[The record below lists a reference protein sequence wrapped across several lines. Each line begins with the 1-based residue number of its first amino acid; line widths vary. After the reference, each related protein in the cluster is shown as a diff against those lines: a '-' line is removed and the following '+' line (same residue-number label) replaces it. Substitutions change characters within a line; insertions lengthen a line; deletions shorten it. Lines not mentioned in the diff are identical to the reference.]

1 MVEDKTDLLVLG
13 GGPAGVAASIR
24 ARQLGAKVLL
34 VEKEDIGG
42 VCMNRGCIP
51 TKCLMEVAWLHWWLK
66 NRTELGLRVKDL
78 EMDWGSLM
86 ARKEETVRFLRM
98 GTESVLRSNGVQV
111 IRGKGL
117 FCSSEEI
124 VVEGRRFAA
133 RRFIVACGARW
144 EEEPF
149 GSSFNGRI
157 VNTDWLLNLTEVP
170 DSVAVL
176 GSGPVELEAAQYLRF
191 LGSKVTI
198 LEPSSRIMPQEDRE
212 IARRMSSI
220 LKEQGVEIIVGAR
233 PLNVEEEGEGLTILY
248 ETKTGPSK
256 VSCSFFLHA
265 KRRPALEDLAL
276 DKAGLGKTDQTLHL
290 DPYLATTLSHIFF
303 AGDGAGEPFYSHRAT
318 AMGILAAENALGGRR
333 PFQSER
339 VPRTYYT
346 FPQLASVGMTESQ
359 AKERGYEVIT
369 VTIPYGTNAAAMIGL
384 ETEGALKIVSEK
396 RYGEVLGVHI
406 LGANATELISE
417 ALLAMELEATVDE
430 LAQVVRPHPT
440 FSETLTEA
448 AREVM
453 GKAIYL
459 LR

>member
-51 TKCLMEVAWLHWWLK
+51 TKCLMEAAWLRWWLK
-66 NRTELGLRVKDL
+66 NRTEMGLRVRDVEL
-78 EMDWGSLM
+78 DWGKLM

-98 GTESVLRSNGVQV
+98 GTESVLKSNGIQV
-111 IRGKGL
+111 IKGKGL
-117 FCSSEEI
+117 FCSPEEV

-144 EEEPF
+144 DEGPF
-149 GSSFNGRI
+149 GSSFNGKI

-170 DSVAVL
+170 ASVAVL

-191 LGSKVTI
+191 LGSKVTV
-198 LEPSSRIMPQEDRE
+198 LEPSGRIMPQEDRE
-212 IARRMSSI
+212 MARRMSSI
-220 LKEQGVEIIVGAR
+220 LKEQGVEIIVGAS
-233 PLNVEEEGEGLTILY
+233 PLNVEEDGEGLSILY
-248 ETKTGPSK
+248 EAKTGPK
-256 VSCSFFLHA
+256 KISCSFFLHA

-276 DKAGLGKTDQTLHL
+276 DKAGLGKTDQTIHL

-318 AMGILAAENALGGRR
+318 AMGILAAENALGDRR
-333 PFQSER
+333 PFQSEK

-359 AKERGYEVIT
+359 AKERGYEVVS
-369 VTIPYGTNAAAMIGL
+369 VTIPYATNAAAMIRM
-384 ETEGALKIVSEK
+384 ETEGALKIVSER

-417 ALLAMELEATVDE
+417 SLLAMELEATVEE

-440 FSETLTEA
+440 FSETLTEV